1 MKNSYRQTDLDISLI
16 DCRVSITDIMWQTVD
31 NNQLPLQLKLVSFVK
46 LPVNMYVKVVYN

>member
-16 DCRVSITDIMWQTVD
+16 DCQVSITDIIWQTVD

-46 LPVNMYVKVVYN
+46 LPVNMYVNVVYN